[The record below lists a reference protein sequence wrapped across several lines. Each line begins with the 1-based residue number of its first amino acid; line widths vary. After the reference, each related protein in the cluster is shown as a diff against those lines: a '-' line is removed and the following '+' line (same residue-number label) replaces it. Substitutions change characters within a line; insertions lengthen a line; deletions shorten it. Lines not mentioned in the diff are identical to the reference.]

1 MSRVWDLIVIGAGP
15 TGIAVGA
22 EARRAGLDALLID
35 RGPLT
40 ANLLEFPTFMQ
51 FFTTRDRLEVAGVP
65 FAVPEAHPSLRQALV
80 YYRAVA
86 QQFDLRLALHEEV
99 VAATREDGTFR
110 VQTESVVEPRAPR
123 ERRARAVV
131 VATGYFR
138 TPKTLGVAG
147 EDLSW
152 VHHRYHDP
160 YRHFGERVVVVG
172 GGNTAVETA
181 LELWR
186 AGVEVTVVHRG
197 EQVRDTVK
205 YWIRPDFDN
214 RVREGSIRA
223 LYGRRVR
230 AFEESHEVL
239 LTAAG
244 AAAREE
250 RIAADAALV
259 LIGYRPDAELLR
271 RCGVQVDET
280 SLVPTFDPESCESN
294 VPGLYVA
301 GTLQSGLDT
310 HRIFI
315 DNSREH
321 APRIV
326 EHLRRQMVA
335 TPA

>member
-65 FAVPEAHPSLRQALV
+65 FAVPEAHPSLQQALV
-80 YYRAVA
+80 YYRSVA
-86 QQFDLRLALHEEV
+86 QTFDLRLALHEEV
-99 VAATREDGTFR
+99 TAATRRDGVF
-110 VQTESVVEPRAPR
+110 VVHTEGTQGQGAPR

-138 TPKTLGVAG
+138 TPKTLGVPG
-147 EDLSW
+147 EDLPW
-152 VHHRYHDP
+152 VHHRYRDP
-160 YRHFGERVVVVG
+160 YRHFGERVVIVG
-172 GGNTAVETA
+172 GGNSAVETA

-186 AGVEVTVVHRG
+186 AGVDVTVVHRG

-205 YWIRPDFDN
+205 YWIRPDFEN
-214 RVREGSIRA
+214 RVREGSIHA
-223 LYGRRVR
+223 LYGRRVL
-230 AFEESHEVL
+230 AFEDSHEL
-239 LTAAG
+239 LLAANG
-244 AAAREE
+244 SESPE
-250 RIAADAALV
+250 RIDADTALV

-271 RCGVQVDET
+271 RCGVQVDEA
-280 SLVPTFDPESCESN
+280 SLVPTYDAESCETN
-294 VPGLYVA
+294 VPGFYVA

-326 EHLRRQMVA
+326 DHIRRQVVA
-335 TPA
+335 AV

>member
-1 MSRVWDLIVIGAGP
+1 MSRIWDLIVIGAGP

-65 FAVPEAHPSLRQALV
+65 FTVPEAHPTLRQALV

-86 QQFDLRLALHEEV
+86 QMFDLRLALYEEV
-99 VAATREDGTFR
+99 TAATRRDGVF
-110 VQTESVVEPRAPR
+110 VVHSEGARGQGAPR

-131 VATGYFR
+131 AATGYFR
-138 TPKTLGVAG
+138 TPKTLGVPG
-147 EDLSW
+147 EDLPW
-152 VHHRYHDP
+152 VHRRYRDP
-160 YRHFGERVVVVG
+160 YRHFGERVVIVG
-172 GGNTAVETA
+172 GGNSAVETA

-186 AGVEVTVVHRG
+186 AGVDVTVVHRG

-205 YWIRPDFDN
+205 YWIRPDFEN

-223 LYGRRVR
+223 LYGRRVQ
-230 AFEESHEVL
+230 AFEDSHEL
-239 LTAAG
+239 LLAADG
-244 AAAREE
+244 SGSPE
-250 RIAADAALV
+250 RIGADTALV

-271 RCGVQVDET
+271 RCGVQVDEA
-280 SLVPTFDPESCESN
+280 SFVPTYDAESCETN

-326 EHLRRQMVA
+326 DHIRRQVA
-335 TPA
+335 TAV

>member
-1 MSRVWDLIVIGAGP
+1 MSRVWDLIVVGAGP
-15 TGIAVGA
+15 TGIAIGA

-86 QQFDLRLALHEEV
+86 RQFDLRLALHEEV
-99 VAATREDGTFR
+99 LAATRRDDGF
-110 VQTESVVEPRAPR
+110 VVRTQAAGGPR

-131 VATGYFR
+131 LATGYFR
-138 TPKTLGVAG
+138 TPKTLGVPG
-147 EDLSW
+147 EELPW
-152 VHHRYHDP
+152 VQHRYRDP

-172 GGNTAVETA
+172 GGNSAAEAA

-197 EQVRDTVK
+197 EQVRDSVK
-205 YWIRPDFDN
+205 YWLRPDFDN

-223 LYGRRVR
+223 RYGRRVR
-230 AFEESHEVL
+230 AFEESHGVL
-239 LTAAG
+239 LDGAGG
-244 AAAREE
+244 AAPEAVP
-250 RIAADAALV
+250 ADIALV

-271 RCGVQVDET
+271 GCGVQVDEA
-280 SLVPTFDPESCESN
+280 SLVPSYDPESCETN

-326 EHLRRQMVA
+326 EHIRRQVSA
-335 TPA
+335 VV